1 MYPRKCDVMD
11 EIESFVQEQ
20 IDAGLLLNQEK
31 AWQPH
36 DFLPDSEKPTEEWID
51 EVSPADHDPL
61 RSGGAAPM
69 TGRRP
74 RLPPFR
80 PLLSL
85 HLVRQLLGRMPRAPP
100 LVCPGHAPPP
110 SLLLYAGA

>member
-1 MYPRKCDVMD
+1 MD
-11 EIESFVQEQ
+11 EIECFVQEQ

-51 EVSPADHDPL
+51 EVSPAGHEAARAGRVDPMAGRGPGLPPL
-61 RSGGAAPM
+61 RP
-69 TGRRP
+69 
-74 RLPPFR
+74 

-85 HLVRQLLGRMPRAPP
+85 HLVRQLVGACPVHLLSFP
-100 LVCPGHAPPP
+100 LAHAILSFP
-110 SLLLYAGA
+110 LYAGA

>member
-11 EIESFVQEQ
+11 EIEYFVQEQ

-51 EVSPADHDPL
+51 EARPAGHE
-61 RSGGAAPM
+61 GGR
-69 TGRRP
+69 GR
-74 RLPPFR
+74 L
-80 PLLSL
+80 
-85 HLVRQLLGRMPRAPP
+85 
-100 LVCPGHAPPP
+100 
-110 SLLLYAGA
+110 AG